1 MAALLAVVLLAWG
14 CSAGEEQARK
24 PATRLHDAQ
33 GESQWLINA
42 IAKYLIEE
50 GYGYPVE
57 TVAGATQDMM
67 EALPKGELDLNL
79 EGWQPNILEW
89 YEVEI
94 DSGTIVNLGVVFEDS
109 SQAFVIPQWV
119 ADEHDITAVFDMK
132 DRWELFTDPQD
143 PSKGVFYNCIV
154 GWECV

>member
-1 MAALLAVVLLAWG
+1 M
-14 CSAGEEQARK
+14 
-24 PATRLHDAQ
+24 
-33 GESQWLINA
+33 
-42 IAKYLIEE
+42 
-50 GYGYPVE
+50 
-57 TVAGATQDMM
+57 
-67 EALPKGELDLNL
+67 
-79 EGWQPNILEW
+79 
-89 YEVEI
+89 
-94 DSGTIVNLGVVFEDS
+94 NLGVVFEDS